1 MLPPII
7 IVPDH
12 NIKQQEKIPE
22 EIQILSTLTQT
33 TLTQTQTTKLLEL
46 LELSELELSEGKF

>member
-33 TLTQTQTTKLLEL
+33 TLTQTTTL
-46 LELSELELSEGKF
+46 LELSELELSKGKF